1 MFLCHGPCSF
11 DLNCQRGSEVLVFF
25 LTMDHHD
32 TGRQQVRLPK
42 VVRLLKQR
50 DVLVWSE
57 ALLQVGQVL
66 GLSEEVIWSISSTS
80 PSLEAAWN
88 ARFSEV
94 EEDMRPA
101 LLGTKAPSKKF
112 VVVKE
117 PSVCTGG
124 TGKDLA
130 EEFASSSSTPLQSSS
145 MKEEGLTPLSDQK
158 DQIVTRSFPMPRS
171 MKILMGVGR
180 REEQQVS
187 SSSSTR
193 FINMV
198 SWVIEDKSKLQN
210 RILLWRCLLNSLMS
224 DEQVKGPYYHVVVGV
239 DLYDVCSVYTAIK
252 KMLNQN
258 NIIRLAHDIKA
269 FHKMSSAEY
278 GDISLCTCSRS
289 LGYQ

>member
-11 DLNCQRGSEVLVFF
+11 DLNCQRGSEVLVF
-25 LTMDHHD
+25 LTMDQHD

-94 EEDMRPA
+94 DEDMRPA

-117 PSVCTGG
+117 PSVCSGG
-124 TGKDLA
+124 AGKDLA
-130 EEFASSSSTPLQSSS
+130 EEFASSSS
-145 MKEEGLTPLSDQK
+145 
-158 DQIVTRSFPMPRS
+158 
-171 MKILMGVGR
+171 
-180 REEQQVS
+180 S
-187 SSSSTR
+187 SSSS
-193 FINMV
+193 
-198 SWVIEDKSKLQN
+198 
-210 RILLWRCLLNSLMS
+210 
-224 DEQVKGPYYHVVVGV
+224 
-239 DLYDVCSVYTAIK
+239 
-252 KMLNQN
+252 
-258 NIIRLAHDIKA
+258 
-269 FHKMSSAEY
+269 
-278 GDISLCTCSRS
+278 
-289 LGYQ
+289 